1 MAEEF
6 EGPFE
11 CIEEKNYIYKGFSV
25 PRKKEVMK
33 IDKDGEKSVKTMS
46 YKIKIFDSM
55 RFTVTSLTK
64 VVNNLSEG
72 IHKIKC
78 KDCNYSFKNESVKNK
93 LKKIIQKSLMK
104 N

>member
-1 MAEEF
+1 
-6 EGPFE
+6 
-11 CIEEKNYIYKGFSV
+11 
-25 PRKKEVMK
+25 MK
-33 IDKDGEKSVKTMS
+33 IDKNGEKSVKTMS

-64 VVNNLSEG
+64 VVDNLSEG

-93 LKKIIQKSLMK
+93 LKKII
-104 N
+104 